1 MTERNLTTD
10 AKFIDAW
17 KTSTSISQVLISLGL
32 APKGGNYK
40 TARRRA
46 SKLGLSDEDFA
57 TQECQQT
64 RSKEQ
69 PKLLVLK
76 PREGEKGV
84 TSSNILMER
93 LIKLGI
99 FPRACCR
106 CDITHYHD
114 VPAPLELE
122 HIDGNHFNN
131 NLENLTILCINCHSQ
146 TETYVGKNNRQ
157 QGNLTK

>member
-1 MTERNLTTD
+1 MTERNLSTD
-10 AKFIDAW
+10 AEFINAW
-17 KTSTSISQVLISLGL
+17 KTSTSIRQVLISLGL
-32 APKGGNYK
+32 VPKGGNYK
-40 TARRRA
+40 TARKKA
-46 SKLGLSDEDFA
+46 LELGLSNEDFA
-57 TQECQQT
+57 IQECQQM

-84 TSSNILMER
+84 TSSSILMER

-106 CDITHYHD
+106 CGITHYHD

-131 NLENLTILCINCHSQ
+131 DLENLTILCINCHSQ
-146 TETYVGKNNRQ
+146 TETYVDKNNRQ

>member
-1 MTERNLTTD
+1 MTERNLSTD
-10 AKFIDAW
+10 AEFINTW
-17 KTSTSISQVLISLGL
+17 KTSTSIRQVLISLGL
-32 APKGGNYK
+32 VPKGGNYK
-40 TARRRA
+40 TARKKA
-46 SKLGLSDEDFA
+46 LELGLSNEDFA
-57 TQECQQT
+57 IQECQQM

-84 TSSNILMER
+84 TSSSILMER

-106 CDITHYHD
+106 CGITHYHD

-131 NLENLTILCINCHSQ
+131 DLENLTILCINCHSQ

>member
-1 MTERNLTTD
+1 MTERNLSTD
-10 AKFIDAW
+10 AEFINAW
-17 KTSTSISQVLISLGL
+17 KTSTSIRQVLISLGL
-32 APKGGNYK
+32 VPKGGNYK
-40 TARRRA
+40 TARKKA
-46 SKLGLSDEDFA
+46 LELGLSNEDFA
-57 TQECQQT
+57 IQECQQM

-84 TSSNILMER
+84 TSSSILMER

-106 CDITHYHD
+106 CGITHYHD

-131 NLENLTILCINCHSQ
+131 DLENLTILCINCHSQ